1 MNRNTF
7 ALLLPSC
14 LRPTPQKPGSC
25 EFCSDHGFRAGN
37 AQCAGSKAS
46 QHRLALLQEAFCYG
60 AHLQASEVPSQTVS
74 LEPIQSA
81 YFPL

>member
-7 ALLLPSC
+7 ALLLPSY
-14 LRPTPQKPGSC
+14 LRPTPPKPGSY
-25 EFCSDHGFRAGN
+25 EFCSDQGFSAGN
-37 AQCAGSKAS
+37 AQGAGSKAW

-60 AHLQASEVPSQTVS
+60 DHLHASEVPSQTVS
-74 LEPIQSA
+74 RELIQFG